1 MVDITICIMSP
12 FHSLQSNIIMKNKT
26 ILSLLIS
33 TAIYSG
39 YTQAA
44 LPGKPTIGWGDYK
57 FSLVEL
63 NRDET
68 AYSKIVKAVHDDVT
82 VNVSWDAY
90 SGDPATTARVLVDG
104 SEVWVGDGATKS
116 ASFKMNKGGRYKMQ
130 IELSNKDGSI
140 LSDEKLLLI
149 ADTDGSH
156 LEPLKTGFIENNKA
170 YTNTTGKVVGTY
182 FVEWGVYDR
191 KYTVDMLPAKNLTH
205 ILYGF
210 VPMCGGNGINDSLKT
225 ISGSFE
231 ALQKAC
237 EGTNDFEL
245 AIHDPWAA
253 IQKGQTGVA
262 DWSDP
267 YKGNF
272 GQLMALKQANP
283 DLKILPSIGGWT
295 LSDPFFFMDDDAKR
309 ATFVASAKRYLQT
322 WKFFDGLDIDFEFP
336 GGEGANPALGN
347 KDKDGKTYNLILK
360 DLRTMLDELSAE
372 TGRKYELT
380 SAISAGPDKI
390 DVIDYNESQQYLDNI
405 FVMSYD
411 FFGAFDLNNLNHQT
425 ALHKSSLKE
434 ETKYYTSL
442 GIDAMLAQGV
452 EPKKLVVGVAA
463 YGRGWTGVNGY
474 TEGNPFSGKAT
485 GPIKG
490 TWENGVLDYRDI
502 AKNHMGE
509 GWAYNYD
516 AQAEAPYLFKA
527 STGDLITYDNARSA
541 IAKGNYVTANNLGGV
556 FSWEIDADN
565 GDILNAMHE
574 GLGHGDSK
582 PPVEPENQAPVANAG
597 NDVTIT
603 GPRSLILDGSKSYDP
618 EREILTYQWTQ
629 TSGDKIVLRN
639 ADSAKAEIDV
649 TTTDMEVSYTFSLT
663 VTDNEGLTASDTV
676 IVTNQPQQENQAPTV
691 ALKNAYRVKAGEKL
705 SISAQATDPD
715 GDALVYDWTIPTD
728 LVVIGSRNL
737 ETITLQAPQIEK
749 ETTYNVEVLVTD
761 GELDAQANSIIT
773 VEMKDDI
780 VDPDVGEY
788 PVWNST
794 SIYTTETV
802 SHNGLI
808 YQSKWWNQNSEPSP
822 SNETWK
828 LISDVQLD
836 WDVNVVYNGGDT
848 TTYLNTTWKAKWWT
862 KGDEPGKSDVW
873 VKSN

>member
-1 MVDITICIMSP
+1 MWLFNNFNI
-12 FHSLQSNIIMKNKT
+12 SLIMKNKT

-63 NRDET
+63 NRDEI
-68 AYSKIVKAVHDDVT
+68 AYSKLVKAVHDNVT
-82 VNVSWDAY
+82 VNVSWDA
-90 SGDPATTARVLVDG
+90 SGDSATTARVLVDG
-104 SEVWVGDGATKS
+104 SEVWVGDGTAKS
-116 ASFKMNKGGRYKMQ
+116 ASFEMNKGGRYKMQ
-130 IELSNKDGSI
+130 IELSNKDGSV
-140 LSDEKLLLI
+140 LSEEKSLLI

-156 LEPLKTGFIENNKA
+156 LEPLKTGFLENNKS
-170 YTNTTGKVVGTY
+170 YTNTTDKIVGTY
-182 FVEWGVYDR
+182 FVEWGVYGR
-191 KYTVDMLPAKNLTH
+191 NYTVDMLPAKNLTH
-205 ILYGF
+205 VLYGF
-210 VPMCGGNGINDSLKT
+210 VPMCGGDGINDSLKT

-295 LSDPFFFMDDDAKR
+295 LSDPFFFMDDDVKR
-309 ATFVASAKRYLQT
+309 ATFVASAKRYLKT

-336 GGEGANPALGN
+336 GGEGANPALGD
-347 KDKDGKTYNLILK
+347 KEKDGKTYNLILK
-360 DLRTMLDELSAE
+360 DLRVMLDELSTE
-372 TGRKYELT
+372 TGRTYELT
-380 SAISAGPDKI
+380 TAISAGPDKI
-390 DVIDYNESQQYLDNI
+390 EVIDYNESQKYLDNI

-425 ALHKSSLKE
+425 GLHKSSLKE

-463 YGRGWTGVNGY
+463 YGRGWTGVNSY

-490 TWENGVLDYRDI
+490 TWEDGVLDYRDI

-509 GWAYNYD
+509 GWTYNYD
-516 AQAEAPYLFKA
+516 EQAEAPYLFKA
-527 STGDLITYDNARSA
+527 STGDLITYDNDRSA
-541 IAKGNYVTANNLGGV
+541 KAKGNYALANNLGGV
-556 FSWEIDADN
+556 FSWEIDGDN

-597 NDVTIT
+597 NDVIIT

-629 TSGDKIVLRN
+629 TSGDKVVLLN
-639 ADSAKAEIDV
+639 ADSAKAEIEV
-649 TTTDMEVSYTFSLT
+649 NTTDVEVAYTFTLT
-663 VTDNEGLTASDTV
+663 VNDNEGLTASDTV
-676 IVTNQPQQENQAPTV
+676 VITNQPQQENKAPTV
-691 ALKNAYRVKAGEKL
+691 TLNKAYSVKAGEQL
-705 SISAQATDPD
+705 SISAQAIDPD
-715 GDALVYDWTIPTD
+715 GDALVYDWTIPTN
-728 LVVIGSRNL
+728 LVIIGSRNS

-773 VEMKDDI
+773 VDMKNDI

-788 PVWNST
+788 PAWNST

-802 SHNGLI
+802 SHNGLT
-808 YQSKWWNQNSEPSP
+808 YQSNWWNQNSEPSP
-822 SNETWK
+822 SNGTWK
-828 LISDVQLD
+828 LLSDVQLD
-836 WDVNVVYNGGDT
+836 WDINVAYNTGDT
-848 TTYLNTTWKAKWWT
+848 TTYLNTTWTAKWWT

-873 VKSN
+873 VK

>member
-1 MVDITICIMSP
+1 
-12 FHSLQSNIIMKNKT
+12 MKNKA
-26 ILSLLIS
+26 LLALMIS
-33 TAIYSG
+33 TALFSG
-39 YTQAA
+39 QSQAA
-44 LPGKPTIGWGDYK
+44 APGKPTIGWGDYK

-63 NRDET
+63 NRDEI
-68 AYSKIVKAVHDDVT
+68 AYSKIVKALHDEIT
-82 VNVSWDAY
+82 VDVSWDAY
-90 SGDPATTARVLVDG
+90 SGEPATTARVLING
-104 SEVWVGDGATKS
+104 SEVWIGDGAAKS

-130 IELSNKDGSI
+130 IELSNKDGSVV
-140 LSDEKLLLI
+140 SDEKLLLI

-156 LEPLKTGFIENNKA
+156 LEPLKTEFIENNKA
-170 YTNTTGKVVGTY
+170 YPNTTNKVVGTY
-182 FVEWGVYDR
+182 FVEWGVYGR

-210 VPMCGGNGINDSLKT
+210 VPMCGGDGINDSLKT

-237 EGTNDFEL
+237 AGTNDFEL

-390 DVIDYNESQQYLDNI
+390 AVIDYNESQQYLDNI

-411 FFGAFDLNNLNHQT
+411 FYGAFDLNDLNHQT

-463 YGRGWTGVNGY
+463 YGRGWTGVSGY

-502 AKNHMGE
+502 ANNHMGE
-509 GWAYNYD
+509 GWTYSYD
-516 AQAEAPYLFKA
+516 EQAEAPYLFNA
-527 STGDLITYDNARSA
+527 SSGDLITYDNARSA
-541 IAKGNYVTANNLGGV
+541 IAKGNYALKNNLGGV

-574 GLGHGDSK
+574 GLGHGNTT
-582 PPVEPENQAPVANAG
+582 PPVEPENQAPVAHAG
-597 NDVTIT
+597 ADIT
-603 GPRSLILDGSKSYDP
+603 VIGSRTVILDGTKSYDP
-618 EREILTYQWTQ
+618 EREILTYQWQQ
-629 TSGDKIVLRN
+629 TAGNKVAIVN
-639 ADSAKAEIDV
+639 ADTAKAEIDV
-649 TTTDMEVSYTFSLT
+649 TATESDQEYTFVLT
-663 VTDNEGLTASDTV
+663 VTDIEGLTATDSIV
-676 IVTNQPQQENQAPTV
+676 IAHTPQQENHAPVVT
-691 ALKNAYRVKAGEKL
+691 LDRLYKVKSGETL
-705 SISAQATDPD
+705 NITAQATDAD
-715 GDALVYDWTIPTD
+715 NDALIFDWTIPTD
-728 LVVIGSRNL
+728 LAVIGSHNA
-737 ETITLQAPQIEK
+737 ETITLKAPQLEQD
-749 ETTYNVEVLVTD
+749 TTYEIVVSVTD
-761 GELDAQANSIIT
+761 GELDAQANSVIT
-773 VEMKDDI
+773 VAKKVGGDV
-780 VDPDVGEY
+780 VDPEEGQY
-788 PVWNST
+788 PAWNKAT
-794 SIYTTETV
+794 IYTTETV
-802 SHNGLI
+802 SHNGLV
-808 YQSKWWNQNSEPSP
+808 YQSNWWNQASEPTP

-828 LISDVQLD
+828 LISDVQLG
-836 WDVNVVYNGGDT
+836 WDTNIAYSGGDIT
-848 TTYLNTTWKAKWWT
+848 THLNASWEAKWWT
-862 KGDEPGKSDVW
+862 KGDEPGKADVW
-873 VKSN
+873 VKVK